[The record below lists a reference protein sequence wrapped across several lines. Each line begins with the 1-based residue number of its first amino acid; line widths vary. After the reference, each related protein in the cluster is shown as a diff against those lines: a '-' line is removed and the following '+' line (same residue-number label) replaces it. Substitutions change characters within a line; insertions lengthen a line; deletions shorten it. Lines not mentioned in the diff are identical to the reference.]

1 MDALCQAFNL
11 ENAGSLLYIPI
22 PAANQNPIGGILLLS
37 PYSAREWTE
46 ADQDYL
52 EKASVYL
59 QPLVERGDKYSALTS
74 ERNVARSELQTAQAE
89 LIGLK
94 SRLDQEEFFPGEQAD
109 RRMMSSSI
117 QADKLASMTA
127 MHAEAQKKIEQLY
140 TDLDQLRLENEQLRL
155 VGVPIPAAPE
165 HGEEDLPQSRDQVAN
180 LEYSLVQMTPSL
192 PELETVGEKSSSG
205 EKLGEVSIIA
215 RDLEEPMT
223 SIVDYTDLLLGESI
237 GTLGPLQKKYV
248 DKVRASTEIL
258 GSLVND
264 LVQVTRM
271 DTGRI
276 EIKPELVELNL
287 VVDNAMGFAGTML
300 REKNL
305 TLRLDIPEVPSHII
319 IDGEVL
325 QQILVQL
332 MKNATCASPVEGVV
346 TLRMQ
351 VREQDGKSQLL
362 LQVTDTGEGIA
373 PEQIPLIFSRRY
385 GTDQAHIPGV
395 GDTGVGLAIVKTLVE
410 IQGGQI
416 WVDSQ
421 EKGGSTFNVV
431 LPMEL
436 SGTGN

>member
-1 MDALCQAFNL
+1 
-11 ENAGSLLYIPI
+11 
-22 PAANQNPIGGILLLS
+22 
-37 PYSAREWTE
+37 
-46 ADQDYL
+46 
-52 EKASVYL
+52 
-59 QPLVERGDKYSALTS
+59 
-74 ERNVARSELQTAQAE
+74 
-89 LIGLK
+89 
-94 SRLDQEEFFPGEQAD
+94 
-109 RRMMSSSI
+109 
-117 QADKLASMTA
+117 
-127 MHAEAQKKIEQLY
+127 
-140 TDLDQLRLENEQLRL
+140 
-155 VGVPIPAAPE
+155 
-165 HGEEDLPQSRDQVAN
+165 
-180 LEYSLVQMTPSL
+180 
-192 PELETVGEKSSSG
+192 
-205 EKLGEVSIIA
+205 
-215 RDLEEPMT
+215 MT

-305 TLRLDIPEVPSHII
+305 TLRLDIPEAPSHII

-373 PEQIPLIFSRRY
+373 PEQIPLAFSRRY
-385 GTDQAHIPGV
+385 GTDQATYSWCGGYRRGAGDCENPGGNPGWANLGRIRRKRV
-395 GDTGVGLAIVKTLVE
+395 APRSTWCCRWNCRERKT
-410 IQGGQI
+410 
-416 WVDSQ
+416 
-421 EKGGSTFNVV
+421 KCT
-431 LPMEL
+431 L
-436 SGTGN
+436 SGRY